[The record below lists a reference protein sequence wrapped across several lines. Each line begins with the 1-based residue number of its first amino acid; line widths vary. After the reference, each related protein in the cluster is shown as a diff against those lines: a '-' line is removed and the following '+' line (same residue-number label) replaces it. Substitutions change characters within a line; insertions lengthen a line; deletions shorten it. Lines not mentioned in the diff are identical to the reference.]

1 LFVGISDGTSSV
13 GENVGINRVVFA
25 EEIVV
30 LYSFVRTEVE
40 HSQEAK
46 KLGSCNE
53 SHVEGGI
60 CPIKPAASS
69 SPHDVNCPESSNT
82 ALSWF
87 EILPTPQMLQTGLG
101 NFDSDIVEFLAVG
114 LVDGVFDD
122 TSAVGCDVSL

>member
-1 LFVGISDGTSSV
+1 MNLQFYKGNAKVTGTACSFQTKGTSLFVNFIKQ
-13 GENVGINRVVFA
+13 
-25 EEIVV
+25 
-30 LYSFVRTEVE
+30 
-40 HSQEAK
+40 HSWNEAK